1 MVVLSNHL
9 QGEFMKKN
17 MMALV
22 GVLLFLFAAPAFL
35 CAEEYSLEDL
45 CRIALVRSEMLKV
58 AQENLTIAETGNDK
72 ALSYLLPRLT
82 ATGGVTQY
90 AEKKL
95 TGTGSILQP
104 ESASA
109 WGVRADETF
118 STSGRELT
126 ALGISKQNITK
137 SRYDLSAIRED
148 YLLRY
153 VAAAYYNVLM
163 ARKNLEIA
171 DANLERLTKYRD
183 AAEKRLRIGEV
194 TKTALLRAEGEL
206 SGAKSD
212 RLQAQNSLELAMAV
226 LASNVGITKDYSLKE
241 APAVEGEVPSLN
253 VFQEQAF
260 ASRADLKSLEVQKQ
274 IAADQTKY
282 AEGAFWPTVSLSG
295 VYSAADQY
303 PASSNLNRESIYGTV
318 ALNFPFFEGGL
329 RKAEVAEAKARERQ
343 AALYYEEMKKGI
355 EIEVRTGYLDL
366 VTQKGTLRFL
376 NDQLLFA
383 RENYHAVARQF
394 EFGLSNSLDVMD
406 ANTLLVS
413 AERKAASAE
422 YGYRLALLRIKKA
435 TGALLETV
443 GATK

>member
-1 MVVLSNHL
+1 
-9 QGEFMKKN
+9 MKKII
-17 MMALV
+17 MALSI
-22 GVLLFLFAAPAFL
+22 GALLFFLFTAAPASLF
-35 CAEEYSLEDL
+35 AEEYSLEDL
-45 CRIALVRSEMLKV
+45 CRIALDRSEKLKV
-58 AQENLTIAETGNDK
+58 AQENLTISEVGKDK

-90 AEKKL
+90 SEKKL
-95 TGTGSILQP
+95 TATGSVLQP
-104 ESASA
+104 ENASS
-109 WGVRADETF
+109 WGVRVDETF
-118 STSGRELT
+118 SMSGRELT
-126 ALGISKQNITK
+126 ALGISKQNVAK
-137 SRYDLSAIRED
+137 SQLDLTAIRED

-171 DANLERLTKYRD
+171 DANLERLMKYRD

-206 SGAKSD
+206 SGAKAD
-212 RLQAQNSLELAMAV
+212 RLQAQNGLELAMAV
-226 LASNVGITKDYSLKE
+226 LASNVGIAGDFSLRE
-241 APAVEGEVPSLN
+241 VPPVEGEVALLS

-260 ASRADLKSLEVQKQ
+260 SARADLKSLAVQKQ

-282 AEGAFWPTVSLSG
+282 AEGAFWPSISVSG
-295 VYSAADQY
+295 VYAASDQY
-303 PASSNLNRESIYGTV
+303 PPTSSLNRESIYGGI

-329 RKAEVAEAKARERQ
+329 RKAEMSEAKARERQ
-343 AALYYEEMKKGI
+343 AALYYEDMKKAI

-366 VTQKGTLRFL
+366 VTQKGILRFL
-376 NDQLLFA
+376 SDQLLFA
-383 RENYHAVARQF
+383 RDNFNAVARQF

-413 AERKAASAE
+413 AERKEASAE

-435 TGALLETV
+435 TGALL
-443 GATK
+443 ATMAAAK

>member
-1 MVVLSNHL
+1 
-9 QGEFMKKN
+9 MKKIV
-17 MMALV
+17 MALSV
-22 GVLLFLFAAPAFL
+22 GLLFFLFAATPAPLF
-35 CAEEYSLEDL
+35 AEEYSLEDL
-45 CRIALVRSEMLKV
+45 SRIALTRSEKLRV
-58 AQENLTIAETGNDK
+58 AEENLTIAETGKDK
-72 ALSYLLPRLT
+72 AFSYLLPRLT
-82 ATGGVTQY
+82 ATAGVTQY
-90 AEKKL
+90 SEKKMNTASPPGL
-95 TGTGSILQP
+95 IQP

-118 STSGRELT
+118 SLSGRELT
-126 ALGISKQNITK
+126 ALGISKQNVTK
-137 SRYDLSAIRED
+137 SRYDLTAIRED

-171 DANLERLTKYRD
+171 DANLERLTKYRE

-212 RLQAQNSLELAMAV
+212 RLQAKNGLELAMAV
-226 LASNVGITKDYSLKE
+226 LASNVGIAGDFSLREVPPVE
-241 APAVEGEVPSLN
+241 AEVPSLGA
-253 VFQEQAF
+253 FQEQAF
-260 ASRADLKSLEVQKQ
+260 AARADLKSLETQKQ
-274 IAADQTKY
+274 IAVDQTKY

-295 VYSAADQY
+295 VYSASDQH
-303 PASSNLNRESIYGTV
+303 PASASLNRESIYGGV

-343 AALYYEEMKKGI
+343 AALYYEDMKKGI

-366 VTQKGTLRFL
+366 VTQKGILIFL

-383 RENYHAVARQF
+383 RDNYHAVARQF

-413 AERKAASAE
+413 AERKVASTE

-435 TGALLETV
+435 TGTLL
-443 GATK
+443 ATISGK